1 MKSFFRYAYILLLVI
16 VSCSKQQESE
26 VLIAHFSRTEDI
38 IALNSD
44 YDLPFQVSS
53 NLGPFENYD
62 FSRNKYKAVTESGD
76 PSIVEVID
84 CGTVR
89 GVGNGRTMVNV
100 DGRFSGKGEGASIEE
115 CSLICKYL
123 GLYDAINLDGGGSSS
138 LWTPSTGVIN
148 HPCDNKKWDHE
159 GERKDP
165 TIFVAK

>member
-1 MKSFFRYAYILLLVI
+1 MKSFFRYASILLLVI

-26 VLIAHFSRTEDI
+26 FLIAHFSRTEDI

-53 NLGPFENYD
+53 NLGPFDNYD
-62 FSRNKYKAVTESGD
+62 FSRNKYKVVTESGD

-89 GVGNGRTMVNV
+89 GV
-100 DGRFSGKGEGASIEE
+100 
-115 CSLICKYL
+115 
-123 GLYDAINLDGGGSSS
+123 GSSS

>member
-1 MKSFFRYAYILLLVI
+1 MKSFFRYASILLLVI

-26 VLIAHFSRTEDI
+26 VLI
-38 IALNSD
+38 
-44 YDLPFQVSS
+44 
-53 NLGPFENYD
+53 
-62 FSRNKYKAVTESGD
+62 VTESGD

-84 CGTVR
+84 CGIVR